1 MQDPSGLNS
10 LWIWLESSSIA
21 VSLRQSIWLY
31 PSVEIIH
38 IVGFAIL
45 VGAAILYDM
54 RLLGFS
60 KRIPVIDA
68 SNYLAFW
75 AKLSFIAIVPSGV
88 LLFMVDAS
96 SYASNIAF
104 QLKLIFLFAAIINAG
119 IFQLYT
125 LKSVDKWNHNTNT
138 PFGAKIAAVLSIL
151 FWIMVISG
159 GRFIAYM

>member
-10 LWIWLESSSIA
+10 LWIWLENTSIA

-31 PSVEIIH
+31 PSVEIVH

-96 SYASNIAF
+96 SYVSNIAF
-104 QLKLIFLFAAIINAG
+104 QLKLIFLFAAIVNAV
-119 IFQLYT
+119 IFQLFT
-125 LKSVDKWNHNTNT
+125 FKSVDKWNHKTTT
-138 PFGAKIAAVLSIL
+138 PLGAKVAAILSII
-151 FWIMVISG
+151 FWVMVISG